1 MNGIHDMGGMQDMG
15 PIEIEKNEPAFH
27 ARWEARVAA
36 IGKAL
41 APTGRLKG
49 GLRPPIENL
58 PPLEYL
64 RMSYYEKRLVSLLE
78 RMLAGGLVTPA
89 ELASGRPADGAG
101 KSVPALAA
109 AEVPAYMARAP
120 KLLLDDGVLAAHFQV
135 GQRVRA
141 RNINP
146 VTHTRLPRYA
156 RGKSGVI
163 ERDRGVAVFPDT
175 SVYGQGDKPQHVYS
189 VRFAAREVWGAA
201 AAAQD
206 AVYIDLWEDYLE
218 PA

>member
-15 PIEIEKNEPAFH
+15 PIENEKNEPVFH

-41 APTGRLKG
+41 GATGRLKG

-58 PPLEYL
+58 PPLDYL
-64 RMSYYEKRLVSLLE
+64 RMSYYEKRLVSLVE
-78 RMLAGGLVTPA
+78 RMLAGGLVTRA
-89 ELASGRPADGAG
+89 ELDSGSPAAG
-101 KSVPALAA
+101 SAKSAPALKAA
-109 AEVPAYMARAP
+109 DVAAFMRQVP
-120 KLLLDDGVLAAHFQV
+120 KLLNDNTAARRFQI
-135 GQRVRA
+135 GQAVRA

-146 VTHTRLPRYA
+146 VTHTRMPRYV

-163 ERDRGVAVFPDT
+163 ERDRGVAALPDT

-189 VRFAAREVWGAA
+189 VRFAAREVWGAG

-206 AVYIDLWEDYLE
+206 SVHIDLWEDYLE

>member
-15 PIEIEKNEPAFH
+15 PIEIEKNEPVFH
-27 ARWEARVAA
+27 ARWEARLAA

-41 APTGRLKG
+41 GATGRLKG

-58 PPLEYL
+58 PALEYL
-64 RMSYYEKRLVSLLE
+64 RMSYYERRLVSLVE
-78 RMLAGGLVTPA
+78 RMVAGGLVTHA
-89 ELASGRPADGAG
+89 EVASGRPAEGSA
-101 KSVPALAA
+101 KSAPALVAA
-109 AEVPAYMARAP
+109 KVPAYMRQTPAMLKDTVPAR
-120 KLLLDDGVLAAHFQV
+120 FQV

-163 ERDRGVAVFPDT
+163 ERDRGVAAFPDT
-175 SVYGQGDKPQHVYS
+175 SVYGQGDRPQHVYS
-189 VRFAAREVWGAA
+189 VRFASREVWGSG

-206 AVYIDLWEDYLE
+206 AVYLDLWEDYLE
-218 PA
+218 SV

>member
-1 MNGIHDMGGMQDMG
+1 MNGIHDLGGMQDMG
-15 PIEIEKNEPAFH
+15 PIDIEKNEPVFH

-64 RMSYYEKRLVSLLE
+64 RMSYYEMRLVSLVE
-78 RMLAGGLVTPA
+78 RMIAGGAVTRA
-89 ELASGRPADGAG
+89 ELDSGAPAAG
-101 KSVPALAA
+101 SAKSVPPLKAA
-109 AEVPAYMARAP
+109 DVAAFMRRTPSLLNDNLVAP
-120 KLLLDDGVLAAHFQV
+120 RFQV
-135 GQRVRA
+135 GEAVRA

-163 ERDRGVAVFPDT
+163 DRDRGVAAFPDT

-189 VRFAAREVWGAA
+189 VRFAAREVWGAGA
-201 AAAQD
+201 AVQD
-206 AVYIDLWEDYLE
+206 AVYIDMWEDYLE

>member
-15 PIEIEKNEPAFH
+15 AVEIEKNEPAFH
-27 ARWEARVAA
+27 ARWEARVVA

-41 APTGRLKG
+41 APTGKLKG

-58 PPLEYL
+58 PPLDYL
-64 RMSYYEKRLVSLLE
+64 RMSYYEKRLVSLVE
-78 RMLAGGLVTPA
+78 RMLAGGAVTRA
-89 ELASGRPADGAG
+89 ELDSGLPAAG
-101 KSVPALAA
+101 SAKSVPALKAA
-109 AEVPAYMARAP
+109 DVPSFMRRTPSLLNDNLVAP
-120 KLLLDDGVLAAHFQV
+120 RFQV
-135 GQRVRA
+135 GQSVRA

-156 RGKSGVI
+156 RGKSGII
-163 ERDRGVAVFPDT
+163 ERDRGVAAFPDT

-189 VRFAAREVWGAA
+189 VRFAAREVWGAG

-206 AVYIDLWEDYLE
+206 TVYIDMWEDYLE

>member
-15 PIEIEKNEPAFH
+15 PIDIEKNEPVFH

-64 RMSYYEKRLVSLLE
+64 RMSYYEKRLVSLVE
-78 RMLAGGLVTPA
+78 RMLAGGAVTRA
-89 ELASGRPADGAG
+89 ELDSGSPAAG
-101 KSVPALAA
+101 SAKSVPALKAA
-109 AEVPAYMARAP
+109 DVGAFMRRTPSLLNDNLVAP
-120 KLLLDDGVLAAHFQV
+120 RFQV
-135 GQRVRA
+135 GQAVRA

-163 ERDRGVAVFPDT
+163 DRDRGVAAFPDT

-189 VRFAAREVWGAA
+189 VRFAAREVWGAG

-206 AVYIDLWEDYLE
+206 TVYIDMWEDYLE

>member
-15 PIEIEKNEPAFH
+15 PIAIEKNEPVFH

-36 IGKAL
+36 IGRAL
-41 APTGRLKG
+41 AATGRLKG

-64 RMSYYEKRLVSLLE
+64 RMSYYEKRLVSLVE
-78 RMLAGGLVTPA
+78 RMLAGGIVSRA
-89 ELASGRPADGAG
+89 ELEAGVPAAG
-101 KSVPALAA
+101 SAKSVPALKAA
-109 AEVPAYMARAP
+109 DVPAFMRRTPGLLNDILVAAR
-120 KLLLDDGVLAAHFQV
+120 FQV
-135 GQRVRA
+135 GQSVRT
-141 RNINP
+141 RNVNP

-163 ERDRGVAVFPDT
+163 ERDRGVAAFPDT

-189 VRFAAREVWGAA
+189 VRFSAPEVWGPA

-206 AVYIDLWEDYLE
+206 AVYIDMWEDYLE